1 MSEASRQAIAGAA
14 LTVVLGLVAFSS
26 VGSGGFVQDDA
37 PLVRDNP
44 IVKRGDVVEIFTT
57 DWWEGIGGRDDTLY
71 RPVALWSFALERG
84 PGGVVD
90 PARAH
95 QVNLALH
102 LAAGLS
108 LLALGVR
115 LGAGAVPAAAAAI
128 LFAVHPVHTAAVAGL
143 VGRAELLAT
152 LFGLAAILCWSW
164 AEDGRRWAVW
174 GTAACVFLSAGSKET
189 GLLVPLLIVA
199 WDVLFRRGS
208 PWIER
213 AAALAPT
220 ALAGTLFLAL
230 RVHALGVFPGTPRPI
245 GFDNP
250 LVHLEGVAHAATAL
264 GVSGRYAG
272 LLLWPSRLSADYSG
286 NAIAAETSFL
296 SFWPLAGAAFL
307 LAVVASPFL
316 VGRER
321 ARIAAFAVSLFLVP
335 YVVVSNLVVPVGQ
348 ILAERFVYFASAGF
362 CLLVAVL
369 IAPLLGRRIALA
381 ALLLVALAGVVRTR
395 AAVHDW
401 RSDEALFEAVRRA
414 VPESPRAAFA
424 LAKIRITQGRLDEAM
439 TLLDDA
445 IRLWPDQSGAWTDRA
460 AILIGRGDLAGAERA
475 LRVASIENPY
485 NQRAVVG
492 WGVSLAKLGRF
503 DEAERVLRDASRRI
517 PEDRSAPDALAAVL
531 AERARRVTST
541 PRPRRRGSRDRSGC
555 RAAGRRTRARPPG
568 PGSRSCCRGCAP
580 ASSRAPDTS
589 PP

>member
-14 LTVVLGLVAFSS
+14 LTVVLGLLAFSS

-44 IVKRGDVVEIFTT
+44 IVKRGDVVEIFSS
-57 DWWEGIGGRDDTLY
+57 DWWEGVGGRDDTLY
-71 RPVALWSFALERG
+71 RPVATWSFSLERG
-84 PGGVVD
+84 PGGAVD
-90 PARAH
+90 PSRAH
-95 QVNLALH
+95 LVNLALH
-102 LAAGLS
+102 LVASLL
-108 LLALGVR
+108 LLALGLR
-115 LGAGAVPAAAAAI
+115 LGAGAVPASAASV

-143 VGRAELLAT
+143 VGRAEILAT

-174 GTAACVFLSAGSKET
+174 GAAACVFLSAGSKET

-199 WDVLFRRGS
+199 WDLLFRRGS

-220 ALAGTLFLAL
+220 ALAGTLLLVL

-250 LVHLEGVAHAATAL
+250 LVHLAGFERFATAV
-264 GVSGRYAG
+264 GVTGRYAG

-286 NAIAAETSFL
+286 NAIAAEPSL
-296 SFWPLAGAAFL
+296 GSFWPLAGVAFALAMLAAPF
-307 LAVVASPFL
+307 AVR
-316 VGRER
+316 GGHR
-321 ARIAAFAVSLFLVP
+321 RIAAFAVLLFAVP
-335 YVVVSNLVVPVGQ
+335 YAVVSNLVVPVGQ

-362 CLLVAVL
+362 CLLVALLV
-369 IAPLLGRRIALA
+369 APLLGRRIALA
-381 ALLLVALAGVVRTR
+381 ALLLVALAGAVRTR

-424 LAKIRITQGRLDEAM
+424 LAKIRIAQGRLDEAM
-439 TLLDDA
+439 VLLDDA
-445 IRLWPDQSGAWTDRA
+445 IRLWPDQSGAWTDKA

-475 LRVASIENPY
+475 LRTASIENPY
-485 NQRAVVG
+485 NQRSVVG
-492 WGVSLAKLGRF
+492 WGMTLAKLGRF
-503 DEAERVLRDASRRI
+503 DEAERVLRDACRRI
-517 PEDRSAPDALAAVL
+517 PEDPSAPEALAAVL
-531 AERARRVTST
+531 AERSRRAIST

-555 RAAGRRTRARPPG
+555 RAAGRRTRARRPG
-568 PGSRSCCRGCAP
+568 PASRSCCPGCAP
-580 ASSRAPDTS
+580 ASSTARGTS
-589 PP
+589 LP